1 MLLLAAAACGHGT
14 ERGTDSRDAE
24 NALVV
29 FTAGSLARPIRVA
42 LDSFARREGIRLDQE
57 SAGSLESARK
67 ITELRRIPDVIALA
81 DEEIFA
87 RILMPAHVS
96 WYARFARNRIVLAY
110 SDRSLHAEEL
120 TQATWPAILTRNN
133 VQVGRSDPNLD
144 PAGYRTL
151 LVFQLAERFHA
162 DPGLASRLLAAAP
175 ARNVRP
181 KEVELT
187 GLLQAGELDYIW
199 TYESVAQAAGLRYL
213 RLPAAIDL
221 GSPADSVLYSSAS
234 VRVSGRT
241 PDDTLLLVGEPIVY
255 GLSVPDSAP
264 HPGVARRAA
273 AFLLSSEGAR
283 LMRSASLDVI
293 ELAGLVG
300 EVPAFLEHRDSGG
313 PPRAGSTGD
322 SADAGAPPRTGGA
335 GSGPQ

>member
-1 MLLLAAAACGHGT
+1 MMAMLLVAAGACGNGT
-14 ERGTDSRDAE
+14 ERGTSSGGAE

-67 ITELRRIPDVIALA
+67 VTELRRIPDVIALA

-110 SDRSLHAEEL
+110 SDRSLHADEL
-120 TQATWPAILTRNN
+120 TQATWPAILMRDD

-151 LVFQLAERFHA
+151 LVFQLAERYHA

-199 TYESVAQAAGLRYL
+199 TYESVAHAAGLRYL
-213 RLPAAIDL
+213 ELPAAIDL
-221 GSPADSVLYSSAS
+221 GSPADSALYSIAS
-234 VRVSGRT
+234 VRVAGRA
-241 PDDTLLLVGEPIVY
+241 PDDTLVIAGEPIVY

-264 HPGVARRAA
+264 HPGIARRAA
-273 AFLLSSEGAR
+273 AFLLSDEGAR

-293 ELAGLVG
+293 EPAGLVG
-300 EVPAFLEHRDSGG
+300 AIPEFLGRSGH
-313 PPRAGSTGD
+313 D
-322 SADAGAPPRTGGA
+322 SAGMPFGRSSVREGAR
-335 GSGPQ
+335 